1 VQFRTGTSFAGWQVS
16 FFVDNLLNSHTTTN
30 YERTFTDGNN
40 PTFPP
45 PGPQYN
51 NYTFRPRTFG
61 ITGTL
66 HL

>member
-1 VQFRTGTSFAGWQVS
+1 VQFRTGTSFGGWQVS
-16 FFVDNLLNSHTTTN
+16 FFIDNLLNSHATTN
-30 YERTFTDGNN
+30 YERTFIDSTN

-61 ITGTL
+61 LTGTL

>member
-1 VQFRTGTSFAGWQVS
+1 VQFRAGTSLGGWQVS

-30 YERTFTDGNN
+30 YERSFTDTNN
-40 PTFPP
+40 PTYPP